1 MAENEKA
8 AGKPA
13 QGNGFHALNIA
24 RWWICITGL
33 IVAAP
38 VVFDILRNYRQWHA
52 ALASD
57 PSVAD
62 FWRTT
67 FYLNVGRFA
76 LEIGLVVLIFFVLK
90 PRPNMFGIRNNSESE
105 RQTAPDKTDGR

>member
-1 MAENEKA
+1 MAEIGK

-13 QGNGFHALNIA
+13 QGNGFRVLNIA

-38 VVFDILRNYRQWHA
+38 VVPAILRNYRQWHT

-57 PSVAD
+57 PSAAG

-76 LEIGLVVLIFFVLK
+76 LEIGLVVLIFFILK
-90 PRPNMFGIRNNSESE
+90 PRPNMFRVRSDSDTREP
-105 RQTAPDKTDGR
+105 AADKTDRR